1 MYKQSNRFSRRT
13 ENKPV
18 SRTAGR
24 TERSRT
30 AGSRGGNR
38 IGKAIA
44 GSKFNAS
51 RKFSIHDDDELNTKK
66 TPKAEKPV
74 VRQIPSFEDIKAQVS
89 AWMTNDR
96 IPGKLQAW
104 FTADAIPEHSDWR
117 IVKEYHGTQ
126 ENLTIEA
133 PARDMK
139 PIELVVRVMEQLQ
152 KDHLHIFKKALR
164 QIWFRASGDGRFA
177 LLVQVNVKGKI
188 SAHGY
193 KTFVDFLERSCPEV
207 ISCHQIQCLPDR
219 LFDPAN
225 AQGMK
230 IETKCSFG
238 SDFMPIA
245 NTGFCMH
252 VLDWTPRIKEAWL
265 NLPVRIKDAIHP
277 NREDR
282 FFEFCSG
289 SSYVSASLAPCF
301 KQVEALDCRESAMQ
315 SSRMNIRNLATSNM
329 RFHRSHMD
337 ANFISKFFSK
347 SENAEGRWTFYINLT
362 GDDILTSEV
371 EQTLATSRPERILLQ
386 TGNLETASREIR
398 SFRNEGYVLRKSIP
412 LYLEPGRGNFELLF
426 LFVPDREG
434 LLGQNPARAH
444 QSRNVQRPQERLQ
457 RTKMTDIPHFVQK
470 KPSFKQRKD

>member
-1 MYKQSNRFSRRT
+1 MYKQSNRSSRRT
-13 ENKPV
+13 ENKPIN
-18 SRTAGR
+18 RTAGR

-30 AGSRGGNR
+30 ASNRFGNK
-38 IGKAIA
+38 IGKPLI
-44 GSKFNAS
+44 GGKFHAS
-51 RKFSIHDDDELNTKK
+51 RKSETRKDDEFEKNTE
-66 TPKAEKPV
+66 KANKQV
-74 VRQIPSFEDIKAQVS
+74 VRQNLSFDDIKAQVA

-104 FTADAIPEHSDWR
+104 FTAEAVPEHSDWR
-117 IVKEYHGTQ
+117 IVKQYHGMQ

-133 PARDMK
+133 PSRDMK
-139 PIELVVRVMEQLQ
+139 PIELVVRVMEQLH

-164 QIWFRASGDGRFA
+164 QIWFRATGDGRFA

-193 KTFVDFLERSCPEV
+193 KTFVDFIERSCPEI
-207 ISCHQIQCLPDR
+207 ISCHQIQCMPDH
-219 LFDPAN
+219 LFDPADTR
-225 AQGMK
+225 GMK
-230 IETKCSFG
+230 IETKSTFG
-238 SDFMPIA
+238 SEIMPIA
-245 NTGFCMH
+245 GTGFCMH
-252 VLDWTPRIKEAWL
+252 VLDWTPRIKDAWL
-265 NLPVRIKDAIHP
+265 NLPIRIKDAIHP

-282 FFEFCSG
+282 FFEFCSS
-289 SSYVSASLAPCF
+289 SSYVSATLAPSF

-329 RFHRSHMD
+329 RFHRGHLD
-337 ANFISKFFSK
+337 ANVIAKFFSK

-362 GDDILTSEV
+362 GDDILTSDV
-371 EQTLATSRPERILLQ
+371 EHTLATSRPERILLQ

-398 SFRNEGYVLRKSIP
+398 SFRNEGYMLRKSIP

-444 QSRNVQRPQERLQ
+444 QSRNVQRPKERPQ
-457 RTKMTDIPHFVQK
+457 RANMSDIPHFVQK
-470 KPSFKQRKD
+470 TPSFKQRKD